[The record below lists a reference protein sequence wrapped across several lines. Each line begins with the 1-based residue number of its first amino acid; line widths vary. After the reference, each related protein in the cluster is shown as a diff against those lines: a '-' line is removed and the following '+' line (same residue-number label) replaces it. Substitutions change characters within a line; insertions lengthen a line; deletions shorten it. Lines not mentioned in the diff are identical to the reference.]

1 MSFPNHSYVLIHLS
15 RYALAKTKFALYLGN
30 AIGTFGGKKRKQ
42 QTFEFSCTG
51 TLPPVCKIIIARVV
65 ESSELGKINTF
76 VTLLEALIPLAFVP
90 VFDRLWIIS
99 ADNLPG
105 LDFLVT
111 AGIFG
116 IIFILLVIVCG
127 LLLKSEK

>member
-1 MSFPNHSYVLIHLS
+1 MLWQKQNLHSTWATQSGPSAVRKERS
-15 RYALAKTKFALYLGN
+15 RLLKF
-30 AIGTFGGKKRKQ
+30 
-42 QTFEFSCTG
+42 EVSCTG

-65 ESSELGKINTF
+65 DSSELGKINTF

>member
-1 MSFPNHSYVLIHLS
+1 MYILLSIHLP
-15 RYALAKTKFALYLGN
+15 RYALAKTKLALYLGN
-30 AIGTFGGKKRKQ
+30 AIGTFGGKKRKKQ
-42 QTFEFSCTG
+42 VFEVLISCTG

-65 ESSELGKINTF
+65 DSSELGKLNTF

-99 ADNLPG
+99 ADKLPG

>member
-1 MSFPNHSYVLIHLS
+1 MYTSLSIHLS
-15 RYALAKTKFALYLGN
+15 RYALAKTKLALYLGN
-30 AIGTFGGKKRKQ
+30 AIGTLGGMKRKKQ
-42 QTFEFSCTG
+42 AFEVLISCTG

-65 ESSELGKINTF
+65 DSSELGKLNTF

-99 ADNLPG
+99 ADSLPG

>member
-1 MSFPNHSYVLIHLS
+1 MFIS
-15 RYALAKTKFALYLGN
+15 R
-30 AIGTFGGKKRKQ
+30 
-42 QTFEFSCTG
+42 SG

-65 ESSELGKINTF
+65 EPSELGKLNTF

-90 VFDRLWIIS
+90 VFDWLWKLS
-99 ADNLPG
+99 AFIFPG

-111 AGIFG
+111 ASILG
-116 IIFILLVIVCG
+116 IIFLLLLIVCA